1 MRTIFAIPGLIISI
15 LSMFIMILAMVPFLG
30 WLNWINIPLALV
42 ALLFS
47 LVSRLR
53 SGTILC
59 IVILLLS
66 VFRLKLGGG
75 VI

>member
-1 MRTIFAIPGLIISI
+1 MRTIFAIPGLIMSI
-15 LSMFIMILAMVPFLG
+15 ISMFIMILAMVPFLG
-30 WLNWINIPLALV
+30 WLNWINIPLVVV

-53 SGTILC
+53 SGVILC
-59 IVILLLS
+59 LVILVLS
-66 VFRLKLGGG
+66 VLRLKLGGG